1 MLKNITALEVKKKLE
16 DKELTFQ
23 FVCENHSPLGLSYDA
38 LCEMMGFVLGKLQE
52 HQQQIAKAMSA
63 PPACPEPAECPK
75 CPEGENEAAEAEVI
89 VAA

>member
-23 FVCENHSPLGLSYDA
+23 FICENHSPLGLSYDV

-52 HQQQIAKAMSA
+52 HQQQVAKALSA
-63 PPACPEPAECPK
+63 PSSCPESSECAK
-75 CPEGENEAAEAEVI
+75 CPEVESGEAEPEVI
-89 VAA
+89 VEV